1 VIGLC
6 PPIGYNFC
14 CQKAKVVRS
23 KF

>member
-6 PPIGYNFC
+6 QRIGYNFC